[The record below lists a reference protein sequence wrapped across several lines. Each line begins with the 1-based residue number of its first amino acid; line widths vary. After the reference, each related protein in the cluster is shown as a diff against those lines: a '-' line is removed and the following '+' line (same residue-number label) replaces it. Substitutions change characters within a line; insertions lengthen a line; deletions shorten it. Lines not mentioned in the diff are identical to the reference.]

1 MSRNARTAGGA
12 TEGIGR
18 PVSADTRRSPGGT
31 YSQPTSLLTPGEVRG
46 YLIASLVAVV
56 VTSFF
61 SVTFFHPDEQFQ
73 VLEFVGLKLGRT
85 SSADLPWE
93 FHDRMRPWL
102 QPAAYYVLARGA
114 KWFGVDD
121 PFAQAFVFRLA
132 SGILAWVAL
141 ARLVRTSLRWC
152 DARTAALVQIRAMT
166 LVGMFAYLA
175 VRTSSENVSCS
186 LVTIG
191 FCSVLDALP
200 GHATAP
206 SPAGPAPLSSISR
219 RVAFSVGGLFGL
231 AFECRYQTAILAAGL
246 VAWLCFFRRIR
257 TPGGLALAAG
267 MTASL
272 ALGLLVDRWG
282 YGVWS
287 FPPARYF
294 YRNVVDHVAARRFGV
309 DPIYGY
315 LYLLPANL
323 FAPVVVV
330 LMATIALTWIRH
342 PKHPVTWTTL
352 PYALVHCVLG
362 HKEERF
368 FFPMLLLTT
377 ASVTLGLSP
386 QRRASALPAWL
397 AGVARFGDHVARRL
411 WSARASGWA
420 RLVVADNVFGLLLL
434 AVYPLGWRPHLTF
447 YEYVDHRVDPA
458 AHFWKVGDWEFPEYP
473 FFRRGAWRVESLPS
487 LTDLPVATANAGA
500 LPADYFVSPLP
511 YDVPTGMACWT
522 PSLVYS
528 EFPGWTYAPVRA
540 AVGPI
545 LRRARGTLDRIPLV
559 PKADWLTLYRLDRA
573 ADRTCSSDGTTKS
586 ALSRQAISPLM
597 ATHPND

>member
-1 MSRNARTAGGA
+1 MSRNARTVVGPPTRG
-12 TEGIGR
+12 
-18 PVSADTRRSPGGT
+18 ADTQPG
-31 YSQPTSLLTPGEVRG
+31 SELTPAEVRG

-61 SVTFFHPDEQFQ
+61 SVTFFHPDEEVQ

-85 SSADLPWE
+85 LSADLPWE

-121 PFAQAFVFRLA
+121 PFAQAFLFRLA

-141 ARLVRTSLRWC
+141 GRILRTSLRWC
-152 DARTAALVQIRAMT
+152 DDRTAALVQIRAVT
-166 LVGMFAYLA
+166 LLGLFPYLA

-200 GHATAP
+200 GRPETAP
-206 SPAGPAPLSSISR
+206 SAAGPPPRASLSR

-231 AFECRYQTAILAAGL
+231 AFECRYQTAILVAGL

-257 TPGGLALAAG
+257 TQAALFLAAG
-267 MTASL
+267 IAAAL

-282 YGVWS
+282 YGAWS
-287 FPPARYF
+287 FPPAPYF

-315 LYLLPANL
+315 LYLLLANL

-330 LMATIALTWIRH
+330 LMATIALTWTRH

-368 FFPMLLLTT
+368 LFPMLLLTT

-386 QRRASALPAWL
+386 RRRASALPGWL
-397 AGVARFGDHVARRL
+397 AGVARLGDRVARRF
-411 WSARASGWA
+411 WTARAGGWA
-420 RLVVADNVFGLLLL
+420 RLVVADNAFGLLLL
-434 AVYPLGWRPHLTF
+434 AVYPLGWRPDLTF
-447 YEYVDHRVDPA
+447 YEYVDRHVDPT
-458 AHFWKVGDWEFPEYP
+458 AHFWKVGDWDVPDYP
-473 FFRRGAWRVESLPS
+473 FFRRSAWRVESLPS
-487 LTDLPVATANAGA
+487 LADLPVATANADA
-500 LPADYFVSPLP
+500 RPADYFVAPLP
-511 YDVPTGMACWT
+511 YDLPTATACWT
-522 PSLVYS
+522 TTLVYS

-540 AVGPI
+540 AVGPL
-545 LRRARGTLDRIPLV
+545 LRLARRTLDPIEGI
-559 PKADWLTLYRLDRA
+559 PKAKWLTLYRLERA
-573 ADRTCSSDGTTKS
+573 ADRTCSIDGTTKS
-586 ALSRQAISPLM
+586 ALTRQAISPLM